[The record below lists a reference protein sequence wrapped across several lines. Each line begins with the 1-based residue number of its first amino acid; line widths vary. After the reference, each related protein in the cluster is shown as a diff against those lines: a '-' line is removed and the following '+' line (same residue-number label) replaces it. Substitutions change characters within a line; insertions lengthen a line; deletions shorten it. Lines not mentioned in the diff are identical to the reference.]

1 MERKNEEFE
10 KAIRSFS
17 AHIKN
22 ITRQTRQ
29 LIYEILP
36 NAIEVVWVQQKN
48 TGFGTGKRKR

>member
-10 KAIRSFS
+10 KAIRNFS